1 LVEIIKGNSQT
12 LTKLEDLVKNS
23 NGSIQQKIDY
33 LSETKKELA
42 ETNDLRLFYQKLV
55 MKLTRDL

>member
-1 LVEIIKGNSQT
+1 MVYEELFKDENGLVQKNTELLAK
-12 LTKLEDLVKNS
+12 TKE
-23 NGSIQQKIDY
+23 
-33 LSETKKELA
+33 ELI